1 MGRHIRFAELEVF
14 ELTALGAIIEKRHP
28 SLEWDLGICLR
39 CLPRSIGRTTFCRS
53 HAKDRSLVVDVS
65 IEEERLLPHKRNKAA
80 QRRIMGRAFFDFF
93 EVSINKC
100 ETKLPGLA
108 GASAPLLADVR
119 QWCLDN
125 RWLG

>member
-1 MGRHIRFAELEVF
+1 VNLP
-14 ELTALGAIIEKRHP
+14 ALSAAQHRED
-28 SLEWDLGICLR
+28 DLLP
-39 CLPRSIGRTTFCRS
+39 LPRKRQDARPGR
-53 HAKDRSLVVDVS
+53 V

-93 EVSINKC
+93 EASINKC